1 LKPQRNAAHH
11 VRPGATNIVA
21 RLIIGGL
28 SALYLLAVLV
38 FFALR
43 ALWPALPPS
52 LALLNSFTPFL
63 FAPLLLA
70 LPAALWV
77 RWRALGGLTLFVLG
91 IFIGL
96 YGALFLP
103 PLRATP
109 VAGNSL
115 KVMTFNLGADCCAPG
130 PLIAAIESEQAD
142 LVAVQEL
149 VGGTTALIQQRLSAL
164 YPQMILQPFGGTT
177 GLLNRYPIVKREW
190 FQPGGRGRMALYVV
204 LDVNGVRLHV
214 FVAHLVP
221 VELTRDEE
229 YRLPIGLEDRDRE
242 LQVADIAR
250 RVSALSGP
258 VLLMGDLN
266 TSDQSRAYA
275 TLTRALRDA
284 YRESGWG
291 FGFTFPHQV
300 QFHGLPV
307 PGPLVRIDYIL
318 HSPSL
323 YASSA
328 QVDCEHGS
336 DHCYVT
342 ATLGFR

>member
-1 LKPQRNAAHH
+1 
-11 VRPGATNIVA
+11 
-21 RLIIGGL
+21 L
-28 SALYLLAVLV
+28 SVLYLLAVLA

-43 ALWPALPPS
+43 ALWPGLPPS

-77 RWRALGGLTLFVLG
+77 RWRALSGLALLVLG

-103 PLRATP
+103 PLRAVP
-109 VAGNSL
+109 AAGNSL
-115 KVMTFNLGADCCAPG
+115 KVMTFNLGADCCAPE

-149 VGGTTALIQQRLSAL
+149 VGGTTALIQQRLSAR

-204 LDVNGVRLHV
+204 LDVNGTRLHV

-221 VELTRDEE
+221 PELNRDEE
-229 YRLPIGLEDRDRE
+229 YRLPIGLEDRERE
-242 LQVADIAR
+242 LQVAEIAR
-250 RVSALSGP
+250 RVASLPGP

-266 TSDQSRAYA
+266 MSDQSRAYA
-275 TLTRALRDA
+275 ILSKTLRDA
-284 YRESGWG
+284 QREAGWG
-291 FGFTFPHQV
+291 FGFTFPHRV
-300 QFHGLPV
+300 QFRGLPV

-318 HSPSL
+318 HSASL
-323 YASSA
+323 DA
-328 QVDCEHGS
+328 QSTQVQCEHGS
-336 DHCYVT
+336 DHCYLT
-342 ATLGFR
+342 ARLAFR

>member
-1 LKPQRNAAHH
+1 M
-11 VRPGATNIVA
+11 
-21 RLIIGGL
+21 
-28 SALYLLAVLV
+28 AVLA

-52 LALLNSFTPFL
+52 LALLNSFVPFL
-63 FAPLLLA
+63 CAPLILA

-77 RWRALGGLTLFVLG
+77 RWRALSGLALLVLG

-103 PLRATP
+103 HLGTP
-109 VAGNSL
+109 PAAGNSL
-115 KVMTFNLGADCCAPG
+115 KVMTFNLGADCCAPE

-149 VGGTTALIQQRLSAL
+149 VGGTMALIQQRLSTR

-214 FVAHLVP
+214 FVAHLMP

-250 RVSALSGP
+250 RVAALSGP
-258 VLLMGDLN
+258 VLLLGDLN

-275 TLTRALRDA
+275 MLTKTLRDA
-284 YRESGWG
+284 YRDAGWG

-307 PGPLVRIDYIL
+307 PGPLVRIDYVL
-318 HSPSL
+318 YSSSL

-328 QVDCEHGS
+328 QVGCERGS
-336 DHCYVT
+336 DHCYLT
-342 ATLGFR
+342 ANLAFR